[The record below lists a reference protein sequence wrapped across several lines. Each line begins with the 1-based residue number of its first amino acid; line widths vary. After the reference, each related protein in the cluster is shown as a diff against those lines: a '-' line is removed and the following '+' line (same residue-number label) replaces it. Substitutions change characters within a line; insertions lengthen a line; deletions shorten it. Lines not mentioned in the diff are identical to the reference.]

1 MALTTYALLKTTIAN
16 YLNRTDLTS
25 YLGDFITLT
34 ESRLNRELRVREM
47 VNTDTSTTTVA
58 GTQSYSLP
66 SGFLEASAVI
76 YQSNPYRTL
85 RFMANGDFYR
95 QYNVTQT
102 SGLPT
107 FFTIVGEKILLGVA
121 PDSAETLQIDFYKT
135 LTPLSESNT
144 TNSILTNYPELY
156 LYGALAESSPFLMQD
171 ERLNTWA
178 GLYKEALANA
188 NLSSQKGSITSSP
201 MQMSATGIV

>member
-47 VNTDTSTTTVA
+47 VNTDTTTTTVA

-178 GLYKEALANA
+178 SLYKEALKNA

-201 MQMSATGIV
+201 MQMSATGII

>member
-34 ESRLNRELRVREM
+34 ESRMNRELRVREM
-47 VNTDTSTTTVA
+47 VNTDTTTTTVA

-107 FFTIVGEKILLGVA
+107 FFTIVGENILYVSYTNLRAYETVLDLVCRLLLEKKNIKWLEEVNKPTRVA
-121 PDSAETLQIDFYKT
+121 FKVIGL
-135 LTPLSESNT
+135 
-144 TNSILTNYPELY
+144 
-156 LYGALAESSPFLMQD
+156 LMIKS
-171 ERLNTWA
+171 L
-178 GLYKEALANA
+178 
-188 NLSSQKGSITSSP
+188 
-201 MQMSATGIV
+201 

>member
-34 ESRLNRELRVREM
+34 ESRMNRELRVREM
-47 VNTDTSTTTVA
+47 VNTDTTTTTVA

-95 QYNVTQT
+95 QYNITQT

-107 FFTIVGEKILLGVA
+107 FFTIVGENILLGVA
-121 PDSAETLQIDFYKT
+121 PDSAQTLQIDFYKT
-135 LTPLSESNT
+135 ITALSESNT
-144 TNSILTNYPELY
+144 TNTILTNYPELY

-171 ERLNTWA
+171 ERLDTWA
-178 GLYKEALANA
+178 RLYKEALKNA
-188 NLSSQKGSITSSP
+188 NLSSEKGSITSSP
-201 MQMSATGIV
+201 LQMSATGII

>member
-34 ESRLNRELRVREM
+34 ESRMNRELRVREM
-47 VNTDTSTTTVA
+47 VNTDTTTTTVA

-95 QYNVTQT
+95 QYNITQT

-107 FFTIVGEKILLGVA
+107 FFTIVGENILLGVA
-121 PDSAETLQIDFYKT
+121 PDSAQTLQIDFYKT
-135 LTPLSESNT
+135 ITALSESNT
-144 TNSILTNYPELY
+144 TNTILTNYPELY

-171 ERLNTWA
+171 ERLDTWA
-178 GLYKEALANA
+178 RLYKEALANA
-188 NLSSQKGSITSSP
+188 NLSSEKGSITSSP
-201 MQMSATGIV
+201 MQMSATGII

>member
-34 ESRLNRELRVREM
+34 ESRMNRELRVREM
-47 VNTDTSTTTVA
+47 VNTDTTTTTVA

-107 FFTIVGEKILLGVA
+107 FFTIVGENILLGVA
-121 PDSAETLQIDFYKT
+121 PDSAQTLQIDFYKT
-135 LTPLSESNT
+135 LTALSESNT
-144 TNSILTNYPELY
+144 TNTILTNYPELY

-171 ERLNTWA
+171 ERLDTWA
-178 GLYKEALANA
+178 RLYKEALKNA
-188 NLSSQKGSITSSP
+188 NLSSEKGSITSSP
-201 MQMSATGIV
+201 MQMSATGII

>member
-34 ESRLNRELRVREM
+34 ESRMNRELRVREM
-47 VNTDTSTTTVA
+47 VNTDTTTTTVS

-107 FFTIVGEKILLGVA
+107 FFTIVGENILLGVA
-121 PDSAETLQIDFYKT
+121 PDSAQTLQIDFYKT
-135 LTPLSESNT
+135 LTALSESNT
-144 TNSILTNYPELY
+144 TNTILTNYPELY

-171 ERLNTWA
+171 ERLDTWA
-178 GLYKEALANA
+178 RLYKEALKNA
-188 NLSSQKGSITSSP
+188 NLSSEKGSITSSP
-201 MQMSATGIV
+201 MQMSATGII

>member
-1 MALTTYALLKTTIAN
+1 MALTTFALLKTTIAN

-47 VNTDTSTTTVA
+47 VNTDTTTTTVA

-76 YQSNPYRTL
+76 YQSDPYRTL

-121 PDSAETLQIDFYKT
+121 PDSAKTLQIDFYKT

-144 TNSILTNYPELY
+144 TNTILTNYPELY

-178 GLYKEALANA
+178 SLYKEALKNA

>member
-144 TNSILTNYPELY
+144 TNTILTNYPELY

>member
-34 ESRLNRELRVREM
+34 ESRMNRELRVREM

-178 GLYKEALANA
+178 SLYKEALKNA

>member
-47 VNTDTSTTTVA
+47 VNTDTTTTTVA

-121 PDSAETLQIDFYKT
+121 PDSAKTLQIDFYKT

-144 TNSILTNYPELY
+144 TNTILTNYPELY

>member
-1 MALTTYALLKTTIAN
+1 MALTTYALLKTTIAH

-34 ESRLNRELRVREM
+34 QSRLNRELRVREM
-47 VNTDTSTTTVA
+47 VNTDTSTTTVS

-66 SGFLEASAVI
+66 SGFLEATAVI

-95 QYNVTQT
+95 KYNVTQT

-107 FFTIVGEKILLGVA
+107 FFTIVGSNILLGVA
-121 PDSAETLQIDFYKT
+121 PDSAQTLQIDYYKT
-135 LTPLSESNT
+135 ITALSESNT
-144 TNSILTNYPELY
+144 TNTILTNYPELY

-201 MQMSATGIV
+201 MQMSATGII

>member
-1 MALTTYALLKTTIAN
+1 MAFDTFSNLKTAIAN
-16 YLNRTDLTS
+16 YLNRDDLTAFI
-25 YLGDFITLT
+25 GDFITLT

-95 QYNVTQT
+95 QYNTTQT

-121 PDSAETLQIDFYKT
+121 PDSAQTLQIDFYKT
-135 LTPLSESNT
+135 LSPLSESNT
-144 TNSILTNYPELY
+144 TNTILTNYPELY

>member
-47 VNTDTSTTTVA
+47 VNIDTSTTTVA

-144 TNSILTNYPELY
+144 TNTILTNYPELY

-201 MQMSATGIV
+201 MQMSATGII

>member
-121 PDSAETLQIDFYKT
+121 PDSAKTLQIDFYKT

-144 TNSILTNYPELY
+144 TNTILTNYPELY

-201 MQMSATGIV
+201 MQMSATGII

>member
-1 MALTTYALLKTTIAN
+1 MALTTFALLKTTIAN

-76 YQSNPYRTL
+76 YQSDPYRTL

-121 PDSAETLQIDFYKT
+121 PDSAKTLQIDFYKT

-144 TNSILTNYPELY
+144 TNTILTNYPELY

>member
-47 VNTDTSTTTVA
+47 VNTDTTTTTVA

-107 FFTIVGEKILLGVA
+107 FFTIVGENILLGVA
-121 PDSAETLQIDFYKT
+121 PDSAQTLQIDFYKT
-135 LTPLSESNT
+135 LTALSESNT
-144 TNSILTNYPELY
+144 TNTILTNYPELY

-178 GLYKEALANA
+178 SLYKEALKNA

>member
-171 ERLNTWA
+171 ERLDTW
-178 GLYKEALANA
+178 GKLYKEALKNA

-201 MQMSATGIV
+201 MQMSATGII

>member
-34 ESRLNRELRVREM
+34 ESRMNRELRVREM
-47 VNTDTSTTTVA
+47 VNTDTTTTTVA

-76 YQSNPYRTL
+76 YQSDPYRTL

-121 PDSAETLQIDFYKT
+121 PDSAKTLQIDFYKT

-144 TNSILTNYPELY
+144 TNTILTNYPELY

>member
-34 ESRLNRELRVREM
+34 ESRMNRELRVREM
-47 VNTDTSTTTVA
+47 VNTDTTTTTVA

-107 FFTIVGEKILLGVA
+107 FFTIVGENILLGVA
-121 PDSAETLQIDFYKT
+121 PDSAQTLQIDFYKT
-135 LTPLSESNT
+135 ITALSESNT
-144 TNSILTNYPELY
+144 TNTILTNYPELY

-171 ERLNTWA
+171 ERLDTWA
-178 GLYKEALANA
+178 RLYKEALANA
-188 NLSSQKGSITSSP
+188 NLSSEKGSITSSP
-201 MQMSATGIV
+201 MQMSATGII